1 MPRGPRRPLW
11 LLPLLLLPLAGALG
25 RRGPAGPSEAAE
37 EAGSRRAWPAFQGL
51 QERLRAAGALPRRY
65 WTLFSCRVWPETCDQ
80 DEEAS
85 PRPLGKTRPHGEAGK
100 PAAGWGAAFSSLLL
114 WAIGALTA
122 SQLYCC
128 PASWGPGSPIIA
140 DPTTGAA
147 PLCGG

>member
-1 MPRGPRRPLW
+1 MPRGPRGPLW

-25 RRGPAGPSEAAE
+25 HRGPAGPREAAE

-85 PRPLGKTRPHGEAGK
+85 PRPVGKTRPHGGAGE
-100 PAAGWGAAFSSLLL
+100 PAAGWGAAFSSILL
-114 WAIGALTA
+114 WAVVL
-122 SQLYCC
+122 
-128 PASWGPGSPIIA
+128 PA
-140 DPTTGAA
+140 TRQA
-147 PLCGG
+147 P